1 MKSKYK
7 GFLQSLGPGLLMAG
21 AAIGVSHLIQSTRA
35 GADYGFALV
44 WAVVLANIFK
54 YPFFEFGPRYAA
66 ATGKSLLDGYFKLGK
81 WAMTIFLI
89 FTLLTMFTTEA
100 ALVLT
105 TASLAGKLFG
115 LELTPVWWSVIVV
128 TVCMAILIPGRY
140 PLLDK
145 IMKVIISLLA
155 LSTVIAVFSLL
166 IYGSPGVS
174 DNLKPAVWTVTGI
187 SFVVALMG
195 WMPSIVDIS
204 VWHSLWTLEREKQT
218 KHRATMR
225 EALFDFNLGYI
236 STSIL
241 ALVFLSLGALLMF
254 GKGESFSNNGVEFAG
269 QLVSL
274 YTRSLG
280 DWAGPVIII
289 AAFTTIFTTTLTVTD
304 AYPRVLQKSTE
315 LIFPGLSKFLKTESF
330 YFVFMI
336 ILALAA
342 IMIISFLQSGIKS
355 MVDLATTLAFL
366 TTPVL
371 SFINYKVITDKH
383 LPENSRPKTWLRI
396 LSWCGLI
403 FWTGFSL
410 IFIWIRFIA

>member
-35 GADYGFALV
+35 GADYGFGLV
-44 WAVVLANIFK
+44 WAVILANLFK
-54 YPFFEFGPRYAA
+54 YPFFEFGPRYTA
-66 ATGKSLLDGYFKLGK
+66 ATGKSLLDGYLKIGK
-81 WAMTIFLI
+81 WAITVFLV

-105 TASLAGKLFG
+105 TAGLAGELFG
-115 LELTPVWWSVIVV
+115 IELTPVWWSIIVV
-128 TVCMAILIPGRY
+128 SICMAILIPGRY

-145 IMKVIISLLA
+145 IMKVIISILA
-155 LSTVIAVFSLL
+155 LSTIVAVVSLL
-166 IYGSPGVS
+166 TYENPGVN
-174 DNLKPAVWTVTGI
+174 DNLEPAIWTVTGI
-187 SFVVALMG
+187 SFIVALMG

-204 VWHSLWTLEREKQT
+204 VWHSLWAIERRKQT
-218 KHRATMR
+218 NHQATMN

-254 GKGESFSNNGVEFAG
+254 GNGESFSNNGIEFAG

-280 DWAGPVIII
+280 SWAGPVIII
-289 AAFTTIFTTTLTVTD
+289 AAFSTIFTTTLTVTD

-315 LIFPGLSKFLKTESF
+315 LILPGLSKIFKTESL

-336 ILALAA
+336 ILAFVA

-383 LPENSRPKTWLRI
+383 VPENSRPKTWLKI

-403 FWTGFSL
+403 FWTGFAL